1 MESSTKNKILDV
13 ALDLFSQRG
22 FEGTSMS
29 DIAGGL
35 GLTKAALYRH
45 FSGKEE
51 IFETIQE
58 IGETYYENTFGS
70 LARLPEV
77 SESIEELR
85 QLSWKQIDF
94 TMHDSYIVKLRK
106 LCVIDQF
113 YNEKIAGLAT
123 KHFVTG
129 LENMYAM
136 IFQKMMERGILKQ
149 YDPDFLAFEY
159 VSPINAMIHLRD
171 RQPEK
176 EEEILE
182 RIRKHIDYCLELWAA

>member
-22 FEGTSMS
+22 VEGTSMS
-29 DIAGGL
+29 DIAGEL

-51 IFETIQE
+51 ILETIMD
-58 IGETYYENTFGS
+58 IGEAYYENTFGS
-70 LARLPEV
+70 LAHLPEV
-77 SESIEELR
+77 PESIEELK

-94 TMHDSYIVKLRK
+94 TMHDSCIVKLRK
-106 LCVIDQF
+106 FCVIDQF
-113 YNEKIAGLAT
+113 YCEKLAELAT

-149 YDPDFLAFEY
+149 SDPDFLAFEY

-171 RQPEK
+171 RQPER
-176 EEEILE
+176 EEDILE
-182 RIRKHIDYCLELWAA
+182 RIRKHIDYCLDLWAA